1 MVLDSRIKK
10 GVYTAIMKGT
20 SVMEDPELVLWSVG
34 QIGSMQCLQNRWI
47 PGLFF
52 LTLKKKYIYLAA
64 LHLNCGTWDL
74 VPLPGIKPRSPPV
87 LGVQS
92 PSRWATREVP
102 KTPLFY
108 FILFYF

>member
-20 SVMEDPELVLWSVG
+20 SVMEDPELVLCSVG

-52 LTLKKKYIYLAA
+52 
-64 LHLNCGTWDL
+64 
-74 VPLPGIKPRSPPV
+74 
-87 LGVQS
+87 
-92 PSRWATREVP
+92 
-102 KTPLFY
+102 
-108 FILFYF
+108 